1 MKCCR
6 LCTPTRTF
14 AIAFCILSFAQYSN
28 EVQVCHVVSVSNGC
42 IMDMQS
48 MWFVADIEIKRE
60 PADPPPTPPPRVIGV
75 LLPIKKEETDTD
87 SDNPHD
93 EEPQPHHEA
102 AGKQ

>member
-1 MKCCR
+1 
-6 LCTPTRTF
+6 
-14 AIAFCILSFAQYSN
+14 
-28 EVQVCHVVSVSNGC
+28 
-42 IMDMQS
+42 

-102 AGKQ
+102 AGKQWHDNVLVIFLQFVRAGTQR